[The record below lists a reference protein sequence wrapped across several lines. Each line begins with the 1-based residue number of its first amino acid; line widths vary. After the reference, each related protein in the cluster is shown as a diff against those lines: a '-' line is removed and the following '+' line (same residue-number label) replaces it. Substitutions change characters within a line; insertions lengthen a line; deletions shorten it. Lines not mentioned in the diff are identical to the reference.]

1 MKNIRNRKIYIK
13 NKINTI
19 SMKLK
24 EKFKLLMKS
33 VFVQFG
39 SAMTD
44 KNIALIWDG
53 DEDIKVGDNVYQEV
67 ENENDEIDYI
77 AVDAGEYILM
87 DGRTVVV
94 DEESK
99 VAEIREKEEE
109 KPAEPETPET
119 PAAMAETPAAPEQPA
134 DPTTEEIVTT
144 DEEPFN
150 AEKAYAELKSMY
162 DALKGEVEVLKE
174 QLGKLLAVPADEDAF
189 KAAKKNETAEQ
200 KQFMCKV
207 AHK

>member
-1 MKNIRNRKIYIK
+1 
-13 NKINTI
+13 
-19 SMKLK
+19 MKLK

-44 KNIALIWDG
+44 KGIALIWDG

-77 AVDAGEYILM
+77 AVDAGEYVLE

-99 VAEIREKEEE
+99 VAEIREKEAPAE
-109 KPAEPETPET
+109 PAEPETPAEMEET
-119 PAAMAETPAAPEQPA
+119 PAPEQPA
-134 DPTTEEIVTT
+134 DPTTAEVVTT
-144 DEEPFN
+144 DEEPFDP
-150 AEKAYAELKSMY
+150 EKAYAELKSMY

-174 QLGKLLAVPADEDAF
+174 QLGKLLEVPVEEDAF
-189 KAAKKNETAEQ
+189 SAAKKNKEAEQ
-200 KQFMCKV
+200 KQFMCKA

>member
-1 MKNIRNRKIYIK
+1 
-13 NKINTI
+13 
-19 SMKLK
+19 MKLK

-44 KNIALIWDG
+44 KGIALIWDG

-77 AVDAGEYILM
+77 AVDAGEYILE

-109 KPAEPETPET
+109 APAEPETPSNMEET
-119 PAAMAETPAAPEQPA
+119 PVPEAPA
-134 DPTTEEIVTT
+134 DPTTEEVVTT
-144 DEEPFN
+144 DEEPFD
-150 AEKAYAELKSMY
+150 AEKAYAELKGMY

-174 QLGKLLAVPADEDAF
+174 QLGKLLEVPVEEDAF
-189 KAAKKNETAEQ
+189 SAAKKNKEVEQ
-200 KQFMCKV
+200 KQFMCKA

>member
-1 MKNIRNRKIYIK
+1 ML
-13 NKINTI
+13 
-19 SMKLK
+19 KLK

-44 KNIALIWDG
+44 KNIAIIWDG

-77 AVDAGEYILM
+77 AVDAGEYILE

-109 KPAEPETPET
+109 KPAEPETPAEMEET
-119 PAAMAETPAAPEQPA
+119 PAPEVPA
-134 DPTTEEIVTT
+134 DPTTEEVVTT
-144 DEEPFN
+144 DEEPFD
-150 AEKAYAELKSMY
+150 AEKAYAELKGMY
-162 DALKGEVEVLKE
+162 DAIKGEVEVLKE
-174 QLGKLLAVPADEDAF
+174 QLGKLLEVPVEEDAF
-189 KAAKKNETAEQ
+189 SAAKKNKEVEQ

-207 AHK
+207 ARK

>member
-1 MKNIRNRKIYIK
+1 
-13 NKINTI
+13 
-19 SMKLK
+19 MKLK

-44 KNIALIWDG
+44 KGINIIWDG
-53 DEDIKVGDNVYQEV
+53 DEDVKVGDAVYQEV
-67 ENENDEIDYI
+67 ENENGEIDYI
-77 AVDAGEYILM
+77 AVDPGEYVLE

-99 VAEIREKEEE
+99 VAEIREKEDE
-109 KPAEPETPET
+109 KPAEEP
-119 PAAMAETPAAPEQPA
+119 AETPAEMEETPEAPAAPTAEDVA
-134 DPTTEEIVTT
+134 TTGEDPF
-144 DEEPFN
+144 DP
-150 AEKAYAELKSMY
+150 EKAYAELKDMY
-162 DALKGEVEVLKE
+162 DALKGEVEALKE
-174 QLGKLLAVPADEDAF
+174 QLGKLLEVPVEEDAF
-189 KAAKKNETAEQ
+189 SAAKKNKEVEQ

>member
-1 MKNIRNRKIYIK
+1 
-13 NKINTI
+13 
-19 SMKLK
+19 MKLK

-44 KNIALIWDG
+44 KGINIIWDG
-53 DEDIKVGDNVYQEV
+53 DEDVKVGDAVYQEV
-67 ENENDEIDYI
+67 ENENGEIDYI
-77 AVDAGEYILM
+77 AVDPGEYILE

-109 KPAEPETPET
+109 KPAEPEE
-119 PAAMAETPAAPEQPA
+119 PAQMAETPAAPEAPA
-134 DPTTEEIVTT
+134 DPTTEEVITT
-144 DEEPFN
+144 DEEPFD

-162 DALKGEVEVLKE
+162 DALRGEVEVLKE
-174 QLGKLLAVPADEDAF
+174 QLGKLLEVPADEDAF
-189 KAAKKNETAEQ
+189 KAAKKNETTEQ

>member
-1 MKNIRNRKIYIK
+1 
-13 NKINTI
+13 
-19 SMKLK
+19 MKLK

-44 KNIALIWDG
+44 KGIALIWDG

-67 ENENDEIDYI
+67 ENDNDEIDYI
-77 AVDAGEYILM
+77 AVDAGEYILE

-109 KPAEPETPET
+109 KPAEPAEPEN
-119 PAAMAETPAAPEQPA
+119 PANMEEVPAVPAEPAVPS
-134 DPTTEEIVTT
+134 TEDVITEP
-144 DEEPFN
+144 EEPFD
-150 AEKAYAELKSMY
+150 AEKAYNDLKIEFEAM
-162 DALKGEVEVLKE
+162 KVEFDQIKE
-174 QLGKLLAVPADEDAF
+174 QLAKLLEAPVDENAF
-189 KAAKKNETAEQ
+189 TAAKKTEEVEQ
-200 KQFMCKV
+200 KGFICKV
-207 AHK
+207 AKK

>member
-1 MKNIRNRKIYIK
+1 
-13 NKINTI
+13 
-19 SMKLK
+19 MKLK

-44 KNIALIWDG
+44 KGINIIWDG
-53 DEDIKVGDNVYQEV
+53 DEDVKVGDAVYQEV
-67 ENENDEIDYI
+67 ENENGEIDYI
-77 AVDAGEYILM
+77 AVDPGEYVLE

-109 KPAEPETPET
+109 KPAEPAEPET
-119 PAAMAETPAAPEQPA
+119 PANMEETPAAPEAPA
-134 DPTTEEIVTT
+134 DPTTEEVVTT
-144 DEEPFN
+144 DEEPFD

-174 QLGKLLAVPADEDAF
+174 QLGKLLEVPAEEDAF
-189 KAAKKNETAEQ
+189 SAAKKNQEVEQ
-200 KQFMCKV
+200 KQFMCKA

>member
-1 MKNIRNRKIYIK
+1 
-13 NKINTI
+13 
-19 SMKLK
+19 MKLK

-44 KNIALIWDG
+44 KGINIIWDG
-53 DEDIKVGDNVYQEV
+53 DEDVKVGDAVYQEV
-67 ENENDEIDYI
+67 ENENGEIDYI
-77 AVDAGEYILM
+77 AIDPGEYVLE

-99 VAEIREKEEE
+99 VAEIREKEDE
-109 KPAEPETPET
+109 KPAEE
-119 PAAMAETPAAPEQPA
+119 PAEDPAQMAETPAAPEAPA
-134 DPTTEEIVTT
+134 DPTTEEVVTT
-144 DEEPFN
+144 DEEPFD
-150 AEKAYAELKSMY
+150 AEKAYAELKGMY
-162 DALKGEVEVLKE
+162 DALRGEVEVLKE

-200 KQFMCKV
+200 KQFMCKA

>member
-1 MKNIRNRKIYIK
+1 
-13 NKINTI
+13 
-19 SMKLK
+19 MKLK

-44 KNIALIWDG
+44 KGIALIWDG

-77 AVDAGEYILM
+77 AVDAGEYVLE

-109 KPAEPETPET
+109 KPAETPAEMEET
-119 PAAMAETPAAPEQPA
+119 PAPEAPA
-134 DPTTEEIVTT
+134 DPTTEEVVTT
-144 DEEPFN
+144 DEAPFDP
-150 AEKAYAELKSMY
+150 EKAYAELKDMY
-162 DALKGEVEVLKE
+162 DALKGEVEALKE
-174 QLGKLLAVPADEDAF
+174 QLGKLLEVPVEEDAF
-189 KAAKKNETAEQ
+189 SAAKKNKEVEQ
-200 KQFMCKV
+200 KQFICKA

>member
-1 MKNIRNRKIYIK
+1 ML
-13 NKINTI
+13 
-19 SMKLK
+19 KLK

-33 VFVQFG
+33 IFTQFG

-53 DEDIKVGDNVYQEV
+53 DEDIKVGDAVYQEV
-67 ENENDEIDYI
+67 EKENDEIDYI
-77 AVDAGEYILM
+77 AVDAGEYVLE

-109 KPAEPETPET
+109 APEQSAEPETPSNMEET
-119 PAAMAETPAAPEQPA
+119 PAPEQPA

-144 DEEPFN
+144 DEEPFDP
-150 AEKAYAELKSMY
+150 EKAYAELKSMY

-189 KAAKKNETAEQ
+189 KAAKKNEAAEQ
-200 KQFMCKV
+200 KHFMCKA

>member
-13 NKINTI
+13 IKIILI

-39 SAMTD
+39 SVVSAEGQQ
-44 KNIALIWDG
+44 IIWNEDG
-53 DEDIKVGDNVYQEV
+53 ELAEGYEVYMEQ
-67 ENENDEIDYI
+67 ENEN
-77 AVDAGEYILM
+77 GELEYVPVP
-87 DGRTVVV
+87 DGQYRVEDKTIVVA
-94 DEESK
+94 EGK
-99 VAEIREKEEE
+99 VSEIREETTVEPEEE
-109 KPAEPETPET
+109 PAQME
-119 PAAMAETPAAPEQPA
+119 ETPAAPEAPA
-134 DPTTEEIVTT
+134 DPTTEEIITEP
-144 DEEPFN
+144 EEPFN

-174 QLGKLLAVPADEDAF
+174 QLGKLLEVPAEDDAF

-200 KQFMCKV
+200 KQFICKA